1 MERVLGRGRFRC
13 GTPRLRLR
21 LWLRLRLRLRLR
33 LWLRLWLPRDRR
45 RYVGGQLAG
54 RGRLGVGCYLL
65 GRRLFGRHFV

>member
-1 MERVLGRGRFRC
+1 M
-13 GTPRLRLR
+13 R